1 MKLENQNFLMQCG
14 LSFCVSSKLNA
25 NSERDF
31 RLVLWGLCEW
41 IIPLLIGPV
50 SALSYRES
58 FFSKY
63 TRKNEET
70 EKWSAKK
77 KKKKKKL
84 EVPFCEIWF
93 SFGNSLNKGSCYNV
107 CNLIFLLTVLTP
119 LWLLQRPDCFF
130 FLLRGLLNLWYY
142 NAFMD
147 QIQQMCIGHW

>member
-1 MKLENQNFLMQCG
+1 MRSFLLCFFKVKCKLWEGFQIGTLGIMWMNHTIINWACQCSFLPWELFLQIY
-14 LSFCVSSKLNA
+14 K
-25 NSERDF
+25 
-31 RLVLWGLCEW
+31 
-41 IIPLLIGPV
+41 
-50 SALSYRES
+50 
-58 FFSKY
+58 
-63 TRKNEET
+63 
-70 EKWSAKK
+70 EKWRNWEVICKE